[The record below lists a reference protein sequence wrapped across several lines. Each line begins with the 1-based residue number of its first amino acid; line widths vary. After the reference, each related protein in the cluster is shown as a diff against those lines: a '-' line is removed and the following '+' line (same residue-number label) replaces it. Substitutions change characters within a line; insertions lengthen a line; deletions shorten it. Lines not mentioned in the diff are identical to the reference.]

1 MLWRSNGVAKLKK
14 CKICKKQFEPLRF
27 AQNVCGIPCAIEHA
41 NALKA
46 KKEKKEHR
54 EAKAK
59 LKSRADYLKEAQAI
73 FNKYIRMR
81 DDKLPCISC
90 GRQHQ
95 GQYHAGHFRTVG
107 AAPEL
112 RFNELN
118 VNKQCAPCNNHL
130 SGNLIEYRRGL
141 VAKIGIDKVE
151 WLEGKHEVKKYTID
165 EIIEIKKH
173 YQQKIKEL
181 ERG

>member
-1 MLWRSNGVAKLKK
+1 MVNLRTKHKK
-14 CKICKKQFEPLRF
+14 CCVCGKQFEVLRF
-27 AQNVCGIPCAIEHA
+27 CQKVCGIPCAIEHA

-59 LKSRADYLKEAQAI
+59 LKSRADYLKEAQAV

-81 DDKLPCISC
+81 DEAEPCISC
-90 GRQHQ
+90 SRFHT

-112 RFNELN
+112 RFNEYN
-118 VNKQCAPCNNHL
+118 CHKQCSVCNNHL
-130 SGNLIEYRRGL
+130 SGNLLEYRRKL
-141 VAKIGIDKVE
+141 VAKIGIEKVE
-151 WLEGKHEVKKYTID
+151 WLEGKHEPLKLTI
-165 EIIEIKKH
+165 EQIQAIKKE
-173 YQQKIKEL
+173 YQSKIKEL
-181 ERG
+181 ENK

>member
-1 MLWRSNGVAKLKK
+1 VKLKT
-14 CKICKKQFEPLRF
+14 CKVCKKKFEPMRF
-27 AQNVCGIPCAIEHA
+27 AQICCSIPCAIEHA

-46 KKEKKEHR
+46 KKQRKEHK

-59 LKSRADYLKEAQAI
+59 LKSRADWLKEAQAV
-73 FNKYIRMR
+73 FNKFIRMR
-81 DDKLPCISC
+81 DDKEPCISC
-90 GRQHQ
+90 GRYHQ
-95 GQYHAGHFRTVG
+95 GQYHAGHYRTVG

-118 VNKQCAPCNNHL
+118 VYKQCAPCNNHL
-130 SGNLIEYRRGL
+130 SGNLIEYRRRL

-151 WLEGKHEVKKYTID
+151 WLEGPHEAKKYTIE
-165 EIIEIKKH
+165 EIQAIKKE

>member
-1 MLWRSNGVAKLKK
+1 MAARLKT
-14 CKICKKQFEPLRF
+14 CRICKKKFEPVRF
-27 AQNVCGIPCAIEHA
+27 AQICCGIPCAIEHA

-59 LKSRADYLKEAQAI
+59 LKSRADYLKEAQAV

-81 DDKLPCISC
+81 DDKEPCISC
-90 GRQHQ
+90 GRYHQ
-95 GQYHAGHFRTVG
+95 GQYHAGHYRTVG

-118 VNKQCAPCNNHL
+118 VYKQCAPCNNYL
-130 SGNLIEYRRGL
+130 SGNLIEYRRKL
-141 VAKIGIDKVE
+141 VAKIGIKKVE
-151 WLEGKHEVKKYTID
+151 WLESKHEANKYTID
-165 EIIEIKKH
+165 EILEIKKH

>member
-1 MLWRSNGVAKLKK
+1 MARLKT
-14 CKICKKQFEPLRF
+14 CRICRVKFEPVRF
-27 AQNVCGIPCAIEHA
+27 AQICCSIPCAIDHA

-46 KKEKKEHR
+46 KKQKKEIK

-59 LKSRADYLKEAQAI
+59 LKPRADYLKEAQAV

-81 DDKLPCISC
+81 DEADPCISC
-90 GRQHQ
+90 GRFHK
-95 GQYHAGHFRTVG
+95 GQYHAGHFRSIG

-112 RFNELN
+112 RFSEYNC
-118 VNKQCAPCNNHL
+118 NKQCSVCNLYL
-130 SGNLIEYRRGL
+130 SANLLEYRKGL
-141 VAKIGIDKVE
+141 IKKIGLDKVE
-151 WLEGKHEVKKYTID
+151 WLEEKHEAKKYTVD
-165 EIIEIKKH
+165 EILEIKKH

>member
-1 MLWRSNGVAKLKK
+1 MAARLKT
-14 CKICKKQFEPLRF
+14 CKVCKKKFEPLRF

-59 LKSRADYLKEAQAI
+59 LKSRADYLKEAQAV

-81 DDKLPCISC
+81 DEAEPCISC
-90 GRQHQ
+90 SRFHT

-112 RFNELN
+112 RFNEYN
-118 VNKQCAPCNNHL
+118 CHKQCSVCNNHL
-130 SGNLIEYRRGL
+130 SGNLLEYRRKL
-141 VAKIGIDKVE
+141 VAKIGIEKVE
-151 WLEGKHEVKKYTID
+151 WLEGKHEAKKYTID
-165 EIIEIKKH
+165 EILEIKKH

-181 ERG
+181 MNG

>member
-1 MLWRSNGVAKLKK
+1 MPKPKK
-14 CKICKKQFEPLRF
+14 CKICKNTFEPVRF
-27 AQNVCGIPCAIEHA
+27 AQNVCGIPCAIEHS

-46 KKEKKEHR
+46 KKEKKEYR

-59 LKSRADYLKEAQAI
+59 LKPRADYLKEAQAV

-81 DDKLPCISC
+81 DEKEPCISC
-90 GRQHQ
+90 QRKHT

-107 AAPEL
+107 ACPEL
-112 RFNELN
+112 RFNEYN
-118 VNKQCAPCNNHL
+118 CHKQCSVCNNYL

-141 VAKIGIDKVE
+141 VAKIGITLVE
-151 WLEGKHEVKKYTID
+151 WLEGPHEAKKYTIE
-165 EIIEIKKH
+165 EIQAIKKE

-181 ERG
+181 MNG

>member
-1 MLWRSNGVAKLKK
+1 MAARLKV
-14 CKICKKQFEPLRF
+14 CKICKKQFEPMRF
-27 AQNVCGIPCAIEHA
+27 AQICCGIPCAIEHA

-59 LKSRADYLKEAQAI
+59 LKSRADYLKEAQAV

-81 DDKLPCISC
+81 DEAEPCISC
-90 GRQHQ
+90 SRHHG

-112 RFNELN
+112 RFNEYN
-118 VNKQCAPCNNHL
+118 CHKQCSVCNNHL
-130 SGNLIEYRRGL
+130 SGNLLEYRRKL
-141 VAKIGIDKVE
+141 VAKIGIEKVE
-151 WLEGKHEVKKYTID
+151 WLEGKHEAKKYTID
-165 EIIEIKKH
+165 EIIKIKKH
-173 YQQKIKEL
+173 YQQKIKDMQN
-181 ERG
+181 GGS

>member
-1 MLWRSNGVAKLKK
+1 MVARLKT
-14 CKICKKQFEPLRF
+14 CKICKKNFEPLRF

-81 DDKLPCISC
+81 DEAEPCISC
-90 GRQHQ
+90 SRFHT

-112 RFNELN
+112 RFNEYN
-118 VNKQCAPCNNHL
+118 CHKQCSVCNNHL
-130 SGNLIEYRRGL
+130 SGNLLEYRRKL

-151 WLEGKHEVKKYTID
+151 WLEGSHEPKKYTID
-165 EIIEIKKH
+165 EIEDIKKL
-173 YQQKIKEL
+173 YRSKIKEL